1 MSEEKG
7 KGVVL
12 DSNKNIKA
20 NTFSVF
26 GCLGKCICTKLCHV
40 CECEFMY
47 AYRRYISCYNISRTQ
62 EQKSINKNI
71 ISFFYLLSLYSLD
84 LRYHNCVYMFYLLIC
99 LQYFNDLA
107 LQM

>member
-26 GCLGKCICTKLCHV
+26 GCLGKCICTKLCMCGHMYVMYV
-40 CECEFMY
+40 CM
-47 AYRRYISCYNISRTQ
+47 
-62 EQKSINKNI
+62 
-71 ISFFYLLSLYSLD
+71 
-84 LRYHNCVYMFYLLIC
+84 
-99 LQYFNDLA
+99 
-107 LQM
+107 